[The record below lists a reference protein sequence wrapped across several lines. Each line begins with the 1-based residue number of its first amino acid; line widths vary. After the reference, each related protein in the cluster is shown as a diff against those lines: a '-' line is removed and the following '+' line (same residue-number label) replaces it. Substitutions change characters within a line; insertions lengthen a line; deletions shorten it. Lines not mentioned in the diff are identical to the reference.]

1 MNVINNCSNP
11 KVKVFYKKNKEDHT
25 DIKEGND
32 QLTDGILIQKGCNL
46 DYLRSSTDFTV
57 NFITNTNYI
66 KKLTVKSHLPN
77 IGYYDINI
85 DTDNNISIIESVY
98 FNNWYD
104 EYGKLKGLI
113 IGNDK
118 NKHFSVQKEVFVQGN
133 ITAFDLTIPSDIRL
147 KKDVKDITN
156 GLEIINKLRPVS
168 FKWKKNNNE
177 SIGFIAQE
185 IEEVLPEFVRDTRLN
200 GEMIKTIKQDKL
212 IPYIVDSIKNI
223 SNRLKK
229 YESSNYKST

>member
-11 KVKVFYKKNKEDHT
+11 KVKVFYKKNTEDHKN
-25 DIKEGND
+25 IKEGND
-32 QLTDGILIQKGCNL
+32 QLTDGILIQQGCNL
-46 DYLRSSTDFTV
+46 DYLKNGSTDFI
-57 NFITNTNYI
+57 NFITNTEYT
-66 KKLTVKSHLPN
+66 KRLTVKSHLPN
-77 IGYYDINI
+77 IGYYDIVI
-85 DTDNNISIIESVY
+85 DTTNNINSISKSVY
-98 FNNWYD
+98 FNNWYGVD
-104 EYGKLKGLI
+104 SVLKGLI
-113 IGNDK
+113 IGDNI
-118 NKHFSVQKEVFVQGN
+118 KHFSVQKEVYVQGN

-147 KKDVKDITN
+147 KKDVKDITE

-200 GEMIKTIKQDKL
+200 GEVIKTIKQDKL

-229 YESSNYKST
+229 YESSN

>member
-1 MNVINNCSNP
+1 MNVINDCSNP
-11 KVKVFYKKNKEDHT
+11 KVKVFYKKNTEDHI
-25 DIKEGND
+25 DIKEDNN
-32 QLTDGILIQKGCNL
+32 QLTDGILIKTGCNL
-46 DYLRSSTDFTV
+46 LNFVGDND
-57 NFITNTNYI
+57 FITFINSSVS

-85 DTDNNISIIESVY
+85 DPNNVISISKSVY

-104 EYGKLKGLI
+104 TNSELKGLI
-113 IGNDK
+113 IGNTS
-118 NKHFSVQKEVFVQGN
+118 KHFSVQKEVYVQGN
-133 ITAFDLTIPSDIRL
+133 ITAFDLSIPSDIRL

-200 GEMIKTIKQDKL
+200 GETIKTIKQDKL

-229 YESSNYKST
+229 YDSSY

>member
-1 MNVINNCSNP
+1 MDVINNCSNLR
-11 KVKVFYKKNKEDHT
+11 VKVFYKKNTEGHT
-25 DIKEGND
+25 NIKQDGY
-32 QLTDGILIQKGCNL
+32 QSTDGILIQAGCNL
-46 DYLRSSTDFTV
+46 NLNDDGENDFI
-57 NFITNTNYI
+57 NFINNGDLR
-66 KKLTVKSHLPN
+66 KLTVKSHLPN

-85 DTDNNISIIESVY
+85 DTTNSTSIWESLY

-104 EYGKLKGLI
+104 SDGSLKGLI
-113 IGNDK
+113 IGNE
-118 NKHFSVQKEVFVQGN
+118 NKYFSVQKDVYVQGN
-133 ITAFDLTIPSDIRL
+133 ITAFDSRIPSDIRL

-156 GLEIINKLRPVS
+156 GLKIINKLRPVS

-200 GEMIKTIKQDKL
+200 GETIKTIKQDKL

-229 YESSNYKST
+229 YESSN

>member
-11 KVKVFYKKNKEDHT
+11 KVKVFYKKNTADHT
-25 DIKEGND
+25 HIIKDTE

-46 DYLRSSTDFTV
+46 NYLESGSTDFTD
-57 NFITNTNYI
+57 FITNIGET
-66 KKLTVKSHLPN
+66 KTLTVKSHLPN
-77 IGYYDINI
+77 IGYYNIAIDNHNNI
-85 DTDNNISIIESVY
+85 DSISKSVY
-98 FNNWYD
+98 FNNWYND
-104 EYGKLKGLI
+104 DGVLKGLI
-113 IGNDK
+113 IGDNE
-118 NKHFSVQKEVFVQGN
+118 KHFSVQKEVFVQGN
-133 ITAFDLTIPSDIRL
+133 ITAFYSIIPSDIRL

-168 FKWKKNNNE
+168 FNWKKNNNE

-200 GEMIKTIKQDKL
+200 GELIKTIKQDKL

-229 YESSNYKST
+229 YESSN

>member
-1 MNVINNCSNP
+1 MSVINNCSNP
-11 KVKVFYKKNKEDHT
+11 KVKVFYKKNTADHNNIIED
-25 DIKEGND
+25 ND
-32 QLTDGILIQKGCNL
+32 KLTDGILIQKGCNL
-46 DYLRSSTDFTV
+46 DLIGSTAFI
-57 NFITNTNYI
+57 NFITNTEYT

-77 IGYYDINI
+77 IGYYDIGI
-85 DTDNNISIIESVY
+85 DNENNINSISESVY

-104 EYGKLKGLI
+104 VDGVLKGLI
-113 IGNDK
+113 IGDNT
-118 NKHFSVQKEVFVQGN
+118 KHFSVQKEVYVQGN
-133 ITAFDLTIPSDIRL
+133 ITAFDVTIPSDIRL
-147 KKDVKDITN
+147 KKDVKNITN

-168 FKWKKNNNE
+168 FNWKKNNNE

-200 GEMIKTIKQDKL
+200 GETIKTIKQDKL

-229 YESSNYKST
+229 YESYKST

>member
-11 KVKVFYKKNKEDHT
+11 KVKVFYKKNT
-25 DIKEGND
+25 EGNKNIKKGNN
-32 QLTDGILIQKGCNL
+32 QLTDGILIKKGCNL
-46 DYLRSSTDFTV
+46 NYLELSGNTDFS
-57 NFITNTNYI
+57 NFITKDDN
-66 KKLTVKSHLPN
+66 KRLTVKSHLPN
-77 IGYYDINI
+77 IGYYDIDI
-85 DTDNNISIIESVY
+85 DLEYNISIWQSVY

-104 EYGKLKGLI
+104 NDGSLKGLI
-113 IGNDK
+113 IGDK
-118 NKHFSVQKEVFVQGN
+118 NKHFSVQKEVYVQGN
-133 ITAFDLTIPSDIRL
+133 ITAFDRTIPSDIRL

-168 FKWKKNNNE
+168 FNWKKNNNE

-185 IEEVLPEFVRDTRLN
+185 IEEVLPEFVRDTKLN
-200 GEMIKTIKQDKL
+200 GETIKTIKQDKL

-229 YESSNYKST
+229 YESYKST

>member
-85 DTDNNISIIESVY
+85 DTDNNISISGSVY

>member
-11 KVKVFYKKNKEDHT
+11 KVKVFYKKNTADHNNIIED
-25 DIKEGND
+25 ND
-32 QLTDGILIQKGCNL
+32 KLTDGILIQKGCNL
-46 DYLRSSTDFTV
+46 DLIGSTAFI
-57 NFITNTNYI
+57 NFITNTEYT

-77 IGYYDINI
+77 IGYYDIEIN
-85 DTDNNISIIESVY
+85 NEKNISSISKSLY

-104 EYGKLKGLI
+104 DDGVLNGLI
-113 IGNDK
+113 IGDNT
-118 NKHFSVQKEVFVQGN
+118 KHFSVQKEVYVQGN
-133 ITAFDLTIPSDIRL
+133 ITAFDVTIPSDIRL
-147 KKDVKDITN
+147 KKDVKNITN

-168 FKWKKNNNE
+168 FNWKKNNNE

-200 GEMIKTIKQDKL
+200 GETIKTIKQDKL

-229 YESSNYKST
+229 YESSYSKST

>member
-11 KVKVFYKKNKEDHT
+11 KVKVFYKKNTADHKN
-25 DIKEGND
+25 IEKGNE

-46 DYLRSSTDFTV
+46 NFDGNNDFI
-57 NFITNTNYI
+57 NFINGSGS

-77 IGYYDINI
+77 IGYYDIAIN
-85 DTDNNISIIESVY
+85 TDNNINSISKSVY

-104 EYGKLKGLI
+104 TDDVLKGLI
-113 IGNDK
+113 IGHN
-118 NKHFSVQKEVFVQGN
+118 NTKHFSVQKEVFVQGN
-133 ITAFDLTIPSDIRL
+133 ITAFDLSIPSDIRL

-168 FKWKKNNNE
+168 FNWKKNNNE

-200 GEMIKTIKQDKL
+200 GELIKTIKQDKL

-229 YESSNYKST
+229 YESYKAT

>member
-11 KVKVFYKKNKEDHT
+11 KVKVFYKKNSEDHKNI
-25 DIKEGND
+25 IKDNER
-32 QLTDGILIQKGCNL
+32 LTDGILIQKNCNL
-46 DYLRSSTDFTV
+46 ELSGSTDFI
-57 NFITNTNYI
+57 NFITNTGND
-66 KKLTVKSHLPN
+66 KTLTVKSHLPN

-85 DTDNNISIIESVY
+85 GSENTISISESVY

-104 EYGKLKGLI
+104 ENGVLKGLI
-113 IGNDK
+113 IGNE
-118 NKHFSVQKEVFVQGN
+118 NKHFSVQKEVFVQEN
-133 ITAFDLTIPSDIRL
+133 ITAFATNIPSDIRL

-168 FKWKKNNNE
+168 FNWKKNNNE

-200 GEMIKTIKQDKL
+200 GETIKTIKQDKL

-229 YESSNYKST
+229 YESYKST

>member
-1 MNVINNCSNP
+1 MNVINNCSNL
-11 KVKVFYKKNKEDHT
+11 KIKVFYKKNTEDHHNIT
-25 DIKEGND
+25 TRRTEV
-32 QLTDGILIQKGCNL
+32 LSDGILIQKNIL
-46 DYLRSSTDFTV
+46 IDIVAPSSNAFS
-57 NFITNTNYI
+57 NFITTDQ
-66 KKLTVKSHLPN
+66 KDLTVKSHLPN
-77 IGYYDINI
+77 IGYYDIK
-85 DTDNNISIIESVY
+85 ISNTNVASIMKSKY

-104 EYGKLKGLI
+104 NDGILKGLI
-113 IGNDK
+113 IGHAGEKD
-118 NKHFSVQKEVFVQGN
+118 FSVQKNVYVREN
-133 ITAFDLTIPSDIRL
+133 ITAFDVTIPSDIRL

-168 FKWKKNNNE
+168 FNWKKNNNE

-200 GEMIKTIKQDKL
+200 GELIKTIKQDKL

-229 YESSNYKST
+229 YESSNSKSI

>member
-11 KVKVFYKKNKEDHT
+11 KVKVFYKKNTEGHT
-25 DIKEGND
+25 DIKKVNE
-32 QLTDGILIQKGCNL
+32 QLTDGILIQKGYNL
-46 DYLRSSTDFTV
+46 DLVGADNAFI
-57 NFITNTNYI
+57 NFINDSGSR
-66 KKLTVKSHLPN
+66 KLTVKSHLPN
-77 IGYYDINI
+77 IGYYDITI
-85 DTDNNISIIESVY
+85 NNGISIEKSVY

-104 EYGKLKGLI
+104 SDGSLKGLI
-113 IGNDK
+113 IGDE
-118 NKHFSVQKEVFVQGN
+118 NKHFSVRKDVYVQGN
-133 ITAFDLTIPSDIRL
+133 ITAFDLSIPSDIRL

-168 FKWKKNNNE
+168 FNWKKNNNE

-200 GEMIKTIKQDKL
+200 GELIKTIKQDKL

-229 YESSNYKST
+229 YESSN

>member
-1 MNVINNCSNP
+1 MNVINNCSNLR
-11 KVKVFYKKNKEDHT
+11 VKVFYKKNTEGHKN
-25 DIKEGND
+25 IKYANE
-32 QLTDGILIQKGCNL
+32 QLTDGILIKKGCNL
-46 DYLRSSTDFTV
+46 DLVGADNDFI
-57 NFITNTNYI
+57 NFINLGDS

-77 IGYYDINI
+77 IGYYDITI
-85 DTDNNISIIESVY
+85 DTTNRISIEKSVY

-104 EYGKLKGLI
+104 ENGSLKGLI
-113 IGNDK
+113 IGNT
-118 NKHFSVQKEVFVQGN
+118 NKHFSVRKDVYVQEN
-133 ITAFDLTIPSDIRL
+133 ITAFYVRIPSDIRL

-200 GEMIKTIKQDKL
+200 GETIKTIKQDKL

-229 YESSNYKST
+229 YESYKST

>member
-11 KVKVFYKKNKEDHT
+11 KVKVFYKKNTADHNNIIEDNE
-25 DIKEGND
+25 K
-32 QLTDGILIQKGCNL
+32 LTDGILIQKGCNL
-46 DYLRSSTDFTV
+46 AYLTSGSTDFTD
-57 NFITNTNYI
+57 FITNREDI
-66 KKLTVKSHLPN
+66 KRLTVKSHLPN
-77 IGYYDINI
+77 IGYYDIGI
-85 DTDNNISIIESVY
+85 DNANNISIRKSVY

-104 EYGKLKGLI
+104 EDSKLKGLI
-113 IGNDK
+113 IGDN
-118 NKHFSVQKEVFVQGN
+118 NTKHFSVQKDVYVQDN
-133 ITAFDLTIPSDIRL
+133 ITAFDLSIPSDIRL
-147 KKDVKDITN
+147 KKDVKNITN

-168 FKWKKNNNE
+168 FNWKKNNNE

-200 GEMIKTIKQDKL
+200 GELIKTIKQDKL

-229 YESSNYKST
+229 YESSN

>member
-11 KVKVFYKKNKEDHT
+11 KVKVFYKKNTADHNNIIEDN
-25 DIKEGND
+25 KK
-32 QLTDGILIQKGCNL
+32 LTDGILIQKGCNL
-46 DYLRSSTDFTV
+46 DLIGSTAFI
-57 NFITNTNYI
+57 NFITNTEYT
-66 KKLTVKSHLPN
+66 KTLTVKSHLPN
-77 IGYYDINI
+77 IGYYDIGI
-85 DTDNNISIIESVY
+85 DTANNINSISESVY

-104 EYGKLKGLI
+104 DDGVLKGLI
-113 IGNDK
+113 IGDNT
-118 NKHFSVQKEVFVQGN
+118 KHFSVQKEVYVQGN
-133 ITAFDLTIPSDIRL
+133 ITAFDVTIPSDIRL
-147 KKDVKDITN
+147 KKDVKNITN

-168 FKWKKNNNE
+168 FNWKKNNNE

-200 GEMIKTIKQDKL
+200 GELIKTIKQDKL

-229 YESSNYKST
+229 YE

>member
-11 KVKVFYKKNKEDHT
+11 KVKVFYKKNTTEHT
-25 DIKEGND
+25 AIKYD
-32 QLTDGILIQKGCNL
+32 SKQLTDGILIQQDCNL
-46 DYLRSSTDFTV
+46 DLDDG
-57 NFITNTNYI
+57 NNDFITFIKNTNII
-66 KKLTVKSHLPN
+66 KNLTVKSHLPN
-77 IGYYDINI
+77 IGYYDIKIN
-85 DTDNNISIIESVY
+85 TNNNITSIIKSDY

-104 EYGKLKGLI
+104 SDGVLKGLI
-113 IGNDK
+113 IGNN

-133 ITAFDLTIPSDIRL
+133 ITAFDLTVPSDIRL
-147 KKDVKDITN
+147 KKDIKDITN

-168 FKWKKNNNE
+168 FNWKKNNNE

-200 GEMIKTIKQDKL
+200 GETIKTIKQDKL

-229 YESSNYKST
+229 YESSN

>member
-11 KVKVFYKKNKEDHT
+11 KVKVFYKKNTEDHT
-25 DIKEGND
+25 DIKEDND
-32 QLTDGILIQKGCNL
+32 QLTDDILIQKGCNL
-46 DYLRSSTDFTV
+46 DYLTSGSTDFIT
-57 NFITNTNYI
+57 FITNTDYT
-66 KKLTVKSHLPN
+66 KRLTVKSHLPN
-77 IGYYDINI
+77 IGYYDIGI
-85 DTDNNISIIESVY
+85 DNTNNISSISESVY

-104 EYGKLKGLI
+104 EDSKLKGLI

-118 NKHFSVQKEVFVQGN
+118 NKHFSVQKEVYVQGN
-133 ITAFDLTIPSDIRL
+133 ITAFDLRIPSDIRL

-168 FKWKKNNNE
+168 FNWKKNNNE

-200 GEMIKTIKQDKL
+200 GELIKTIKQDKL

-229 YESSNYKST
+229 YESSN